1 MAGRKY
7 DPLPLLHISLF
18 FCLSPPAPRYFI
30 EITFYAFDL
39 PFHSRNAPIFW
50 CSATLYHF
58 RGMEVET
65 PSQAGVSMA
74 LYTSF
79 FFKNKARGHLAFP
92 CDCPIATLS
101 CCRYAS
107 IDQWKVQGGFDSGSQ
122 TRSAVNKLGNKEP
135 DFLPSCAQHR
145 SQFQSLGM
153 GASSLPCVPDTGWL
167 LSLRSCLK
175 CICSCLFS

>member
-1 MAGRKY
+1 MPLTFPSTLGTFQFSDA
-7 DPLPLLHISLF
+7 LPLSTISEGWRWRHLHRLEYPWLWIL
-18 FCLSPPAPRYFI
+18 
-30 EITFYAFDL
+30 
-39 PFHSRNAPIFW
+39 H
-50 CSATLYHF
+50 
-58 RGMEVET
+58 
-65 PSQAGVSMA
+65 
-74 LYTSF
+74 F
-79 FFKNKARGHLAFP
+79 FFFNKARGHLAFP

-122 TRSAVNKLGNKEP
+122 TRSAVNKLCNKEP

-145 SQFQSLGM
+145 SQFQSLGK
-153 GASSLPCVPDTGWL
+153 GASSLLCMPDTGWL

>member
-1 MAGRKY
+1 MPLTFPSTLGTFQFSDA
-7 DPLPLLHISLF
+7 LPLSTILEGWRWRHLPRLEYPWLCILH
-18 FCLSPPAPRYFI
+18 
-30 EITFYAFDL
+30 
-39 PFHSRNAPIFW
+39 
-50 CSATLYHF
+50 
-58 RGMEVET
+58 
-65 PSQAGVSMA
+65 
-74 LYTSF
+74 F

-92 CDCPIATLS
+92 YDCPIATLS